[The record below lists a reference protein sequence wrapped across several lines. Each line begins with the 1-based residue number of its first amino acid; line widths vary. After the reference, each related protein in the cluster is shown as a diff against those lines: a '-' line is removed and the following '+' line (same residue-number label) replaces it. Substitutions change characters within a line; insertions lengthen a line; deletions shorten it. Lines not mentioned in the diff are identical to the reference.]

1 MSFIIRLYVKNS
13 CSYKKSDRN
22 IVVKVEVHIGK
33 QFPCCGFMGFY
44 MCSRSMK
51 GIVINI

>member
-1 MSFIIRLYVKNS
+1 MSFINRLYVKKC

-22 IVVKVEVHIGK
+22 IVVMVEMNFGK

-44 MCSRSMK
+44 ML
-51 GIVINI
+51 